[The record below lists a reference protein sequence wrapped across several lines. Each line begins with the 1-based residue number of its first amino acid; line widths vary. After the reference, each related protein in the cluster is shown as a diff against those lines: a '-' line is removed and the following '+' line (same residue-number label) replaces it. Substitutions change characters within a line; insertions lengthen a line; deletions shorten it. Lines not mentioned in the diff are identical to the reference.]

1 MTFSLWR
8 SCHELTIKPASAML
22 ERLHLLN
29 VVALNLF
36 VISISSTVAAAKTG
50 ISITRF
56 DQVPVFLASCIFTG
70 CAAFFF
76 RQLSGQIRES
86 NATTETTAE
95 VL

>member
-1 MTFSLWR
+1 M
-8 SCHELTIKPASAML
+8 
-22 ERLHLLN
+22 
-29 VVALNLF
+29 VALNLF
-36 VISISSTVAAAKTG
+36 VISISSTVAAAETG

-56 DQVPVFLASCIFTG
+56 DQAPVFLASCIWAA